1 MVEKIGLGDKEWTI
15 DSRDL
20 NFTDATL
27 NAFFEKVGA
36 IIDYV
41 GAGHALAMKLH
52 SIAELEYKKKYIDKF
67 KDLKD
72 QGKSD
77 KTAELSAEGDPE
89 SIDLK
94 RQIIAQLPLYSLVTQ
109 NNGGKIKFTFFN
121 EQVWQN
127 CYIEFNLNNFT
138 TPTQPLMFNVYYIPK
153 IKN

>member
-41 GAGHALAMKLH
+41 GAGHALAMKLY

-94 RQIIAQLPLYSLVTQ
+94 RQIIEAKYNKDRLYAHLSA
-109 NNGGKIKFTFFN
+109 
-121 EQVWQN
+121 
-127 CYIEFNLNNFT
+127 LNAAREDGHNRGHF
-138 TPTQPLMFNVYYIPK
+138 LRKEMDKLNMDIAER
-153 IKN
+153 

>member
-1 MVEKIGLGDKEWTI
+1 MIEKIRLGDQEWTI

-27 NAFFEKVGA
+27 NTFFEKVGS

-41 GAGHALAMKLH
+41 GAGHALSMKELAL
-52 SIAELEYKKKYIDKF
+52 AELEYKKKYIEKF

-77 KTAELSAEGDPE
+77 KTAELSAEGDQE

-94 RQIIAQLPLYSLVTQ
+94 KQAIEAKYNKDRLYAHLSAL
-109 NNGGKIKFTFFN
+109 NAAREDAHNRGHFIRKEMDKLN
-121 EQVWQN
+121 MD
-127 CYIEFNLNNFT
+127 IERA
-138 TPTQPLMFNVYYIPK
+138 
-153 IKN
+153 